1 MGRGS
6 ILQGQ
11 ILGSD
16 TPREVN
22 QRLRDEVTEMGVEV
36 KMLRAQV
43 SRLDIEREEIAL
55 VCERHARRRHC
66 TAGCDARVGAARE

>member
-55 VCERHARRRHC
+55 VCERHALHAQQRGKDADRH
-66 TAGCDARVGAARE
+66 